1 MQTTKKEFDGHQKHL
16 KRTHTDGSQYLTSFF
31 LAFPVVSPLLVS
43 FALFLLQSNGSIFL
57 VTDSHLF
64 FRWEIMVQRP
74 LKHLH
79 PMKTD
84 IILNKLETKSEQSTM
99 R

>member
-1 MQTTKKEFDGHQKHL
+1 MQTTKKEFDEHQKHL

-64 FRWEIMVQRP
+64 FSVG
-74 LKHLH
+74 
-79 PMKTD
+79 D
-84 IILNKLETKSEQSTM
+84 YGTKAVEALASNEN
-99 R
+99 RHHIK